1 MGHSICDNKLRKG
14 VFLMTRIFFDMDG
27 VLAEYRQVPVE
38 EYLRKGYFSELAP
51 QTEALNALADLAQD
65 PRYEVHTLSAVYA
78 ENPYAESEKR
88 EWLRKNLPEQALRN
102 LKSLFC
108 FCGESK
114 ADAVP
119 GGIRPTDI
127 LVDDYNANLR
137 DWQEKGVAIKL
148 LNGINDRHGSWQGLR
163 AGGTGAD
170 IAETIR
176 RAAG

>member
-1 MGHSICDNKLRKG
+1 
-14 VFLMTRIFFDMDG
+14 MTRIFFDMDG
-27 VLAEYRQVPVE
+27 VLAEYKQVPVE
-38 EYLRKGYFSELAP
+38 EYKRKGYFAHLAP
-51 QTEALNALADLAQD
+51 REDALNALAALAED

-78 ENPYAESEKR
+78 DNPYAESEKR
-88 EWLRKNLPEQALRN
+88 EWLRRNLPESALRN
-102 LKSLFC
+102 LTSIFC

-127 LVDDYNANLR
+127 LVDDYNGNLR
-137 DWQEKGVAIKL
+137 DWQQKGVAIKM

-163 AGGTGAD
+163 AGGTGRD

>member
-1 MGHSICDNKLRKG
+1 
-14 VFLMTRIFFDMDG
+14 MTRIFFDMDG
-27 VLAEYRQVPVE
+27 VLAEYRQVPEE
-38 EYLRKGYFSELAP
+38 EYKRAGFFADLAP
-51 QTEALNALADLAQD
+51 QTEALHALADLAED
-65 PRYEVHTLSAVYA
+65 PRFEVHTLSAVYA
-78 ENPYAESEKR
+78 DNPTAKAEKLA
-88 EWLRKNLPEQALRN
+88 WLQRHLPEEALAN
-102 LKSLFC
+102 LTSLFC

-127 LVDDYNANLR
+127 LVDDYNGNLR
-137 DWQEKGVAIKL
+137 DWQERGVAIKL

-163 AGGTGAD
+163 AGGSGEA

>member
-1 MGHSICDNKLRKG
+1 
-14 VFLMTRIFFDMDG
+14 MTRIFFDMDG
-27 VLAEYRQVPVE
+27 VLAEYRQVPEE
-38 EYLRKGYFSELAP
+38 EYKRRGYFADLAP
-51 QTEALNALADLAQD
+51 QPEALQALADLAED

-78 ENPYAESEKR
+78 DNPYAVGEKR
-88 EWLRKNLPEQALRN
+88 EWLRRNLPEEALRN
-102 LKSLFC
+102 LKSIFC

-127 LVDDYNANLR
+127 LVDDYNGNLR
-137 DWQEKGVAIKL
+137 DWAEQGVAIKM
-148 LNGINDRHGSWQGLR
+148 LNGINDKNGSWQGLR
-163 AGGTGAD
+163 AGGSGAD

>member
-1 MGHSICDNKLRKG
+1 MRKG
-14 VFLMTRIFFDMDG
+14 VSPVTRIFFDMDG
-27 VLAEYRQVPVE
+27 VLAEYKQVPVE
-38 EYLRKGYFSELAP
+38 EYLRKGYFAELAP
-51 QTEALNALADLAQD
+51 QPEALNALADLAED
-65 PRYEVHTLSAVYA
+65 PRFEVHTLSAVYA
-78 ENPYAESEKR
+78 ENPTAKEEKLT
-88 EWLRKNLPEQALRN
+88 WLRQHLPEAALRN

-114 ADAVP
+114 AEAVP

>member
-1 MGHSICDNKLRKG
+1 MGHSLCDNKLWKG

-38 EYLRKGYFSELAP
+38 EYLRKGYFAELAP

>member
-1 MGHSICDNKLRKG
+1 MGHSLCDNKLRKG

-38 EYLRKGYFSELAP
+38 EYLRKGYFAELAP

-102 LKSLFC
+102 QKSLFC